1 MKNLSVGAA
10 LVLGAALLP
19 VPSVR
24 AVPLV
29 EPQVEYSADSV
40 METELM
46 TMRGRIYYTPAKQR
60 NDMGVPGMDAA
71 SYMIIHRDK
80 NVIWNVMPDAKMY
93 MEMSLDASDVQ
104 DLKNLDWQET
114 VVGEEIVNGMKTT
127 KYKAIATAKD
137 GKKYGGF
144 SWRTKDGVT
153 VKADLL
159 YKEGTETH
167 RIKMELTNLKV
178 GKQDPKLFEVP
189 ATFAK
194 TDMGAMMGMGHDRKG
209 RPDLSEMMKGMKQE
223 APGEDQPDMDA
234 INNMMKQM
242 MGK

>member
-1 MKNLSVGAA
+1 MKKLSVGAA
-10 LVLGAALLP
+10 LALGAALL
-19 VPSVR
+19 SIESGW

-29 EPQVEYSADSV
+29 EPQVEYSADST
-40 METELM
+40 METELI
-46 TMRGRIYYTPAKQR
+46 TMKGRIYYTPARQR
-60 NDMGVPGMDAA
+60 NDMGAPGTDSA

-80 NVIWNVMPDAKMY
+80 NVMWNVMPDAKMY
-93 MEMSLDASDVQ
+93 MEMSLDSSDVQ
-104 DLKNLDWQET
+104 DFKNLDWQET
-114 VVGEEIVNGMKTT
+114 VVGEEVINGIKTT
-127 KYKAIATAKD
+127 KYKAIATSKD

-144 SWRTKDGVT
+144 SWRTKDGIT

-167 RIKMELTNLKV
+167 RIKLELTNLKV

-189 ATFAK
+189 ADFAK
-194 TDMGAMMGMGHDRKG
+194 TDMGAMMGMGHGRKG
-209 RPDLSEMMKGMKQE
+209 RPDLSEMMKGMKQD
-223 APGEDQPDMDA
+223 ATGEEQPDMDA